1 MNKADRWKTIEEL
14 FYRALEVPEAERASF
29 IESNADGD
37 NDIVREVQ
45 SLIDSDSAAATGSYA
60 AAAVKKALVNFH
72 NAENAA
78 TAPGRKVGRYRLI
91 KEIGRGG
98 MGTVYLA
105 TRDDDTYLQ
114 NVAIKLVRR
123 GMDTDFILARFR
135 RERQILASLEHPN
148 IARLLDGGATEDG
161 LPYLVMEY
169 VKGVSIAEYA
179 EQNDLTVEQRLRL
192 FLQICDAVEY
202 AHRNFIVHRDLKP
215 GNILVDEK
223 GAPKLLDFGI
233 SKLLVYDGANTTAT
247 ITHDVRMLTPDYAS
261 PEQIRGEAITSAADV
276 YSLGAVLFELL
287 TGAKPHRIDKPTQ
300 QAVEYAICEVEIQ
313 KPSDAAR
320 AAGRPVIARKLQGD
334 LDNIL
339 LLAMRK
345 ESRRRYASVHDFAAD
360 IRRYLD
366 FLPVSA
372 RPDSLVYRSKKFLRR
387 NWGPLAAVGAVILVL
402 LAGVL
407 VARREARIARTH
419 FDQVRRLANT
429 FVTSVHDEIRNLP
442 GSTRARQMIVKTG
455 LEYLETLAASSQG
468 DIDLQREV
476 GAGYMRIGDVQGSVL
491 EANLGDTKGALAS
504 YTKALKLLE
513 NVARERPGAL
523 DVQNDI
529 LIIHRRIGEIYGY
542 TKSTEAALQS
552 YANARAVGE
561 ALLARAPN
569 DERLRRSIADLYQA
583 QGRTLRFA
591 EDISG
596 ALVASDR
603 ALDLYRSL
611 AEKSP
616 DDLNLRQDEADAL
629 TNSGMALARLARR
642 DEAIANFQNAVRDFE
657 LLVAREPQN
666 AKWRRGLM
674 LAYSHVGDILSELGV
689 AKPSELPGA
698 LKAYIQM
705 YETARQLHR
714 ADPANFRALTDI
726 GIAAMRVGRI
736 TPKEDDRLKKFEE
749 SLGFLRQASQ
759 THKDL
764 MIDMNTAFTQTR
776 IGEILRGR
784 GDIKGSR
791 RYFEEAV
798 VTGERLLSV
807 NPKNSSVRR
816 TLIEGLR
823 SLGEDAA
830 GRRDR
835 REAIE
840 CREKLIRYA
849 DEVRSHDATPRVQA
863 LIAKG
868 YAGAAAI
875 DAALGDRKR
884 AREWYGR
891 SLAEYR
897 RLQDQATFSSRK
909 EMQETQSAF
918 VRLR

>member
-1 MNKADRWKTIEEL
+1 MNKTDRWRTIEDL
-14 FYRALEVPEAERASF
+14 FYRALEVPESERASF
-29 IESNADGD
+29 IESNSDGD
-37 NDIVREVQ
+37 SEIVREVQ
-45 SLIDSDSAAATGSYA
+45 SLIDSDTAAATGSFA
-60 AAAVKKALVNFH
+60 AAAVKKALVSFH
-72 NAENAA
+72 AAENAA
-78 TAPGRKVGRYRLI
+78 TAPGRRVGRYRLI
-91 KEIGRGG
+91 EEIGRGG

-105 TRDDDTYLQ
+105 TRDDDTYLK

-148 IARLLDGGATEDG
+148 IARLLDGGATDDG

-179 EQNDLTVEQRLRL
+179 EKNDLSVEQRLRL
-192 FLQICDAVEY
+192 FLPICDAVEY

-223 GAPKLLDFGI
+223 GTPKLLDFGI
-233 SKLLVYDGANTTAT
+233 SKLLVFDGTNTTAT

-261 PEQIRGEAITSAADV
+261 PEQIRGEAITSSMDV

-300 QAVEYAICEVEIQ
+300 QAVEHAICEVEIQ
-313 KPSDAAR
+313 KPSEAAR
-320 AAGRPVIARKLQGD
+320 EAGRQVIARKLQGD

-345 ESRRRYASVHDFAAD
+345 EARRRYASVHDFGAD
-360 IRRYLD
+360 IRRYLN

-372 RPDSLVYRSKKFLRR
+372 RPDSPVYRSKKFLRR
-387 NWGPLAAVGAVILVL
+387 NWGPLAAVGAVFLVL
-402 LAGVL
+402 LIGVL
-407 VARREARIARTH
+407 LAQREARIARTH

-429 FVTSVHDEIRNLP
+429 FVTGVHDEIRNLP

-491 EANLGDTKGALAS
+491 EANLGDTNGALAS

-542 TKSTEAALQS
+542 TKSTEAALRS

-561 ALLARAPN
+561 TLLARAPD
-569 DERLRRSIADLYQA
+569 DERLRRSVADLYQA

-603 ALDLYRSL
+603 AVELYRSL
-611 AEKSP
+611 AERSP
-616 DDLNLRQDEADAL
+616 DDLSLRQDEADAL

-642 DEAIANFQNAVRDFE
+642 DEAISNFQEAVHNFE
-657 LLVAREPQN
+657 LLVARQPQN
-666 AKWRRGLM
+666 TKWRRGLM
-674 LAYSHVGDILSELGV
+674 LAYSHVGDILCEPGV

-698 LKAYIQM
+698 LKAYVHM
-705 YETARQLHR
+705 YEAARLLHR
-714 ADPANFRALTDI
+714 ADPADFRALTDI
-726 GIAAMRVGRI
+726 GIAAMRVARAS
-736 TPKEDDRLKKFEE
+736 PREDERFQKYEE
-749 SLGFLRQASQ
+749 ALGFLRKAAE

-764 MIDMNTAFTQTR
+764 MLDMNTAFTETR
-776 IGEILRGR
+776 MGDILRAR
-784 GDIKGSR
+784 GNIRDAR
-791 RYFEEAV
+791 RYFSEAV
-798 VTGERLLSV
+798 SRGEQVLAID
-807 NPKNSSVRR
+807 PKNSSVRR
-816 TLIEGLR
+816 TLIEGLG

-830 GRRDR
+830 RRQDR
-835 REAIE
+835 REAID
-840 CREKLIRYA
+840 CRDKLIRYA
-849 DEVRSHDATPRVQA
+849 DEVRSQDATPRVQA
-863 LIAKG
+863 LIARG
-868 YAGAAAI
+868 YAGAAGI
-875 DAALGDRKR
+875 DAALGDGRR
-884 AREWYGR
+884 AREWYLR
-891 SLAEYR
+891 SIAEFR
-897 RLQDQATFSSRK
+897 KVQALPTFSSRK
-909 EMQETQSAF
+909 EMQETEAALAK
-918 VRLR
+918 LR